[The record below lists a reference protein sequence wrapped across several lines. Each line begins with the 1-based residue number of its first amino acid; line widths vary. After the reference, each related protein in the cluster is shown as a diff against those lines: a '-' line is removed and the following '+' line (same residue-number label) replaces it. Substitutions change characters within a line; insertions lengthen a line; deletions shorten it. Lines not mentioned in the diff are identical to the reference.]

1 MKRAL
6 ALTPALLAGCSGPLS
21 TLQPGGP
28 VAGHIALLW
37 WVMLL
42 GAAGLTLMVVMLVAL
57 GFRGPR
63 EVQARVWTH
72 GLGIWFSLVVLSG
85 TLAVGLWVGERIL
98 PRDDGAVV
106 VEAHAVQWSWHFTH
120 EDAAGNRVGSVDV
133 LHIPAGVPVDVL
145 ITSEDV
151 IHSFWVPQLAGK
163 MDAIPGRTNRAR
175 IIADAP
181 GRYAGLCAEFC
192 GLHHAGMRFDVQAH
206 ADWPPAPDEDVPD
219 EDAPDE
225 DAPEEDTP
233 DE

>member
-1 MKRAL
+1 MTRAL
-6 ALTPALLAGCSGPLS
+6 TLTPVLLVGCSGPLS

-28 VAGHIALLW
+28 VAGHIAMLW

-42 GAAGLTLMVVMLVAL
+42 GAIALTLMVVVLVAL

-72 GLGIWFSLVVLSG
+72 RLGIWFSLVILSG
-85 TLAVGLWVGERIL
+85 TLGTGLWVGERIL
-98 PRDDGAVV
+98 PRADGAVV
-106 VEAHAVQWSWHFTH
+106 VEAHAVQWSWRFAH
-120 EDAAGNRVGSVDV
+120 EDGAGNRVETDDL

-145 ITSEDV
+145 VTSEDV

-175 IIADAP
+175 IIADTP

-192 GLHHAGMRFDVQAH
+192 GLGHAAMRFDVQAH
-206 ADWPPAPDEDVPD
+206 ADWPPMLDDDVLDDDVLDEDVPD
-219 EDAPDE
+219 E
-225 DAPEEDTP
+225 
-233 DE
+233 